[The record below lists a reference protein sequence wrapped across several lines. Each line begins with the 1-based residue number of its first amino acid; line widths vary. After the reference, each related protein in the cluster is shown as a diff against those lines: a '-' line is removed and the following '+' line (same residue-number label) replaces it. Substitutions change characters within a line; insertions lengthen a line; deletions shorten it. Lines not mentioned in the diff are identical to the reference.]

1 MQNIILYLKEISPL
15 KLVSFVS
22 GFMILCFIFIIMIMK
37 SPAQNFVP
45 LYGNLDLKDSNK
57 IVAELETQNIPYE
70 LRAEGTQIL
79 VPANKVLKL
88 RMNMAQSGI
97 PSKGAL
103 VGYEIFDHSDSLGT
117 SSFVQNVNLLRA
129 LEGELGRTISS
140 FANIENARVHLVTP
154 KKELFSRESQIPSA
168 SIILSMKGSARLS
181 KEQINAIGHLV
192 ATAVPSLELA
202 KITIVDTAGRSLKLG
217 ASDENE
223 SGVIAAS
230 TEEYRINYENR
241 LKRVIEEL
249 LEKSLGASNVKA
261 QVSAEINFDR
271 IITNYETFD
280 PTGQVVRSTQEIFDK
295 ESSTEKDSS
304 AVSVANNIPGDAAGA
319 SGGSQNSNNEH
330 SDTTTNYEISKMVK
344 NHVSETG
351 VVKRLSIAVLVD
363 GTYSIDKKTGDMIYA
378 PRSEEDLKKYTA
390 LIKTA
395 VGFDENRNDR
405 IEIVNMQ
412 FIKDFTPVVEES
424 NMSWFKAQL
433 PNLLQTVVIGLVV
446 VLVLLLVVRPIAMR
460 AFESTK
466 TELEQMELL
475 EVQNAAAKSQETLDQ
490 IKASSQEMQN
500 NINMPKFDL
509 KIKSALANQSL
520 NDVVAKYPN
529 ETLITLRKW
538 LTND

>member
-1 MQNIILYLKEISPL
+1 MQNIIQLFKEMSPL
-15 KLVSFVS
+15 KLVALVS
-22 GFMILCFIFIIMIMK
+22 GLMMTCFIFIIIAMK
-37 SPAQNFVP
+37 SPAQNFTP

-57 IVAELETQNIPYE
+57 IVSELETQGIPYE

-88 RMNMAQSGI
+88 RMNMAQAGI

-103 VGYEIFDHSDSLGT
+103 VGYEIFDNSDS
-117 SSFVQNVNLLRA
+117 LRA
-129 LEGELGRTISS
+129 LEGELARTISS
-140 FANIENARVHLVTP
+140 FSNIDSARVHLVTP

-168 SIILSMKGSARLS
+168 SIVLGIKGSARLS

-202 KITIVDTAGRSLKLG
+202 KITIVDTVGRSLKLG
-217 ASDENE
+217 AVDENE
-223 SGVIAAS
+223 AGVIAAS

-241 LKRVIEEL
+241 LKNIIEDL
-249 LEKSLGASNVKA
+249 LEKSLGAAHVKA

-271 IITNYETFD
+271 IVTNYETFD
-280 PTGQVVRSTQEIFDK
+280 PTGQVVRSTQEISDK
-295 ESSTEKDSS
+295 ESSTEKDSGSVS
-304 AVSVANNIPGDAAGA
+304 AANNIPTDSA
-319 SGGSQNSNNEH
+319 SGGSGSQSSSNEH
-330 SDTTTNYEISKMVK
+330 TDTTTNYEISKTVK
-344 NHVSETG
+344 NHISETG

-363 GTYSIDKKTGDMIYA
+363 GTYTVDKKTGEKTYV

-412 FIKDFTPVVEES
+412 FLKDFTPPTEDS
-424 NMSWFKAQL
+424 NVQWLKEQL

-466 TELEQMELL
+466 TELEQMESL
-475 EVQNAAAKSQETLDQ
+475 EMQNAAAKAQEALDQ
-490 IKASSQEMQN
+490 IKTAEEDLKN

-529 ETLITLRKW
+529 ETLIALRKW
-538 LTND
+538 LTSD

>member
-22 GFMILCFIFIIMIMK
+22 GFMVLCFIFIIMIMK

-117 SSFVQNVNLLRA
+117 SNFVQNVNLLRA

-140 FANIENARVHLVTP
+140 FANIDNARVHLVTP

-424 NMSWFKAQL
+424 NMTWFKAQL